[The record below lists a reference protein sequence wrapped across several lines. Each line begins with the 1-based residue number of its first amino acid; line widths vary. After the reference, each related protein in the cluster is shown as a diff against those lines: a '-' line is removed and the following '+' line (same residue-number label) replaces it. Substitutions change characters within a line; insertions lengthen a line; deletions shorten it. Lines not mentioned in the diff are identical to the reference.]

1 MEIRFTLHSRLRMK
15 QRGTNEAEVIQV
27 LAKSNSVESGKEG
40 TMIATKIIDDKE
52 LCIVYL
58 PKIEYNVVITVYK
71 RRTKRR

>member
-27 LAKSNSVESGKEG
+27 LAKSDSVESGKEG
-40 TMIATKIIDDKE
+40 TMIATKNLNDKE

-58 PKIEYNVVITVYK
+58 TKIEYNLVITVYK
-71 RRTKRR
+71 RRKKKR